1 MAASN
6 AMDPVPPDETR
17 NESTEQGRGTTPAT
31 TTMSYADRLKTN
43 VRHDQRLKRNVL
55 EITIEKEKEVRIEL
69 DPATVAR
76 IMHSIGLDIGNQVEG
91 YQIIYGKVC
100 IISVWVVKGV
110 SLDRFCQRENIIV
123 SKGVVTGTIRP
134 AGRRDVIVTVAGVD
148 FDTLIQEYI
157 KKFGGKEKISS

>member
-17 NESTEQGRGTTPAT
+17 NKSTEQGRDTTPAT
-31 TTMSYADRLKTN
+31 TTTTTISYADRLKTN

-55 EITIEKEKEVRIEL
+55 EIMIAKEKEVRIEL

-91 YQIIYGKVC
+91 YQIIY
-100 IISVWVVKGV
+100 
-110 SLDRFCQRENIIV
+110 
-123 SKGVVTGTIRP
+123 
-134 AGRRDVIVTVAGVD
+134 
-148 FDTLIQEYI
+148 
-157 KKFGGKEKISS
+157 

>member
-17 NESTEQGRGTTPAT
+17 NESTEQGRDTT

-110 SLDRFCQRENIIV
+110 YLDRFCQRENIIV
-123 SKGVVTGTIRP
+123 SKGVVTGTIGP

-148 FDTLIQEYI
+148 FDTPDTLIQE
-157 KKFGGKEKISS
+157 